1 MVGLVHQL
9 LSLLSVIVIAD
20 ALLSWVLP
28 DPNRPPR
35 SLTRAVAE
43 PLTAPVRALIRPDM
57 TGGIDFS
64 PLVVILVLHGLA
76 NALAQASGGL
86 H

>member
-1 MVGLVHQL
+1 
-9 LSLLSVIVIAD
+9 
-20 ALLSWVLP
+20 
-28 DPNRPPR
+28 
-35 SLTRAVAE
+35 
-43 PLTAPVRALIRPDM
+43 M

-64 PLVVILVLHGLA
+64 PLVVILVLHGLS

>member
-1 MVGLVHQL
+1 VVSLVHEI

-28 DPNRPPR
+28 DTSKLPR
-35 SLTRAVAE
+35 SLTSAVAD
-43 PLTAPVRALIRPDM
+43 PLTAPVRALIRPEM

-64 PLVVILVLHGLA
+64 PLVVIVVLHGLA
-76 NALAQASGGL
+76 NALAQAGGGL

>member
-1 MVGLVHQL
+1 
-9 LSLLSVIVIAD
+9 
-20 ALLSWVLP
+20 
-28 DPNRPPR
+28 
-35 SLTRAVAE
+35 
-43 PLTAPVRALIRPDM
+43 M